1 VSGLILPPG
10 VELANAPTVGP
21 VGPGRVIVDN
31 RTDLPDGLVERG
43 VQDYFVENASVLG
56 MNSISTYQQEGGSLL
71 ARTKFR
77 IPRTVFE
84 EISLARD
91 MAITDDDVA
100 ETIGAMLAIAYEGG
114 MQNFHEDERT
124 VGLFNEIAREA
135 NLDHVFKE
143 MYREYLIA
151 AQVVTISL
159 FTRSRLSFVPG
170 GVGERVE
177 ERLASPLI
185 DTLHAE
191 DVRVIGS
198 ALFGVEE
205 LAYIPPDATLRAWL
219 EEFFA
224 DTTTAARR
232 NAMRSEDPVA
242 AALFLRPVTMEE
254 ENKILASRTTAYVL
268 NPRMAARVT
277 MPKGSAVYPRPLLT
291 SNFSLLEAKR
301 LLNIMDYALLQG
313 GANFVVVAKKGTDQH
328 RAQPEELAALG
339 ETVRRASRT
348 GVIVG
353 DHRLSFEIITP
364 KLDELLNRDKRKLLG
379 RKIASRLLR
388 VPEFVDEAGTEAQ
401 KTWTE
406 IVTRVVTSDRNDLR
420 RHVERT
426 TYAEAASRNRRVFN
440 AGQPKIWHPKIVL
453 QGGQFFNDYVLKLRD
468 RGDIPRKFAVEAG
481 GFDWEAG
488 VAQRQRELAA
498 GTDDIMEPAHTPF
511 DSPANSP
518 DAAPGQGGDGGEGRP
533 PGARTGTRRDS
544 HAPRRPRRGPGET
557 IRAWWDE
564 EIGAVVR
571 VGEVTYRLLEQYPD
585 REEGRITAF
594 ERRALADGEIAS
606 EGPVTVVPVNPGHDV
621 EHLRML
627 RLAPGL
633 GVMIGYRRRDD
644 AILAKAFTFRAP
656 EFDEVA
662 AEELVLRL
670 GYEREDEELPPPAE

>member
-1 VSGLILPPG
+1 
-10 VELANAPTVGP
+10 
-21 VGPGRVIVDN
+21 
-31 RTDLPDGLVERG
+31 
-43 VQDYFVENASVLG
+43 
-56 MNSISTYQQEGGSLL
+56 
-71 ARTKFR
+71 
-77 IPRTVFE
+77 
-84 EISLARD
+84 
-91 MAITDDDVA
+91 
-100 ETIGAMLAIAYEGG
+100 
-114 MQNFHEDERT
+114 
-124 VGLFNEIAREA
+124 
-135 NLDHVFKE
+135 VFKG
-143 MYREYLIA
+143 
-151 AQVVTISL
+151 
-159 FTRSRLSFVPG
+159 P
-170 GVGERVE
+170 
-177 ERLASPLI
+177 
-185 DTLHAE
+185 
-191 DVRVIGS
+191 
-198 ALFGVEE
+198 
-205 LAYIPPDATLRAWL
+205 
-219 EEFFA
+219 
-224 DTTTAARR
+224 
-232 NAMRSEDPVA
+232 
-242 AALFLRPVTMEE
+242 
-254 ENKILASRTTAYVL
+254 
-268 NPRMAARVT
+268 
-277 MPKGSAVYPRPLLT
+277 
-291 SNFSLLEAKR
+291 
-301 LLNIMDYALLQG
+301 
-313 GANFVVVAKKGTDQH
+313 
-328 RAQPEELAALG
+328 
-339 ETVRRASRT
+339 
-348 GVIVG
+348 
-353 DHRLSFEIITP
+353 
-364 KLDELLNRDKRKLLG
+364 
-379 RKIASRLLR
+379 
-388 VPEFVDEAGTEAQ
+388 
-401 KTWTE
+401 
-406 IVTRVVTSDRNDLR
+406 
-420 RHVERT
+420 
-426 TYAEAASRNRRVFN
+426 
-440 AGQPKIWHPKIVL
+440 PKIWHPKIIL